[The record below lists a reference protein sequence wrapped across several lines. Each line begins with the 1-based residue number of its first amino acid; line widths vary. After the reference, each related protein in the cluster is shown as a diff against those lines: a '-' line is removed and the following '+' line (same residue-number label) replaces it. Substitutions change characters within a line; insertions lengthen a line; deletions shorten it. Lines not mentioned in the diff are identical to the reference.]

1 MLAIAE
7 RTIRRHGLQDVLP
20 QPESI
25 IGSEERLYKILEE
38 KYGKATRIE
47 HEFPFSEIIDGQ
59 TIVGSIDLV
68 WFTSENECVLVD
80 IKNRPGATRLVLK
93 PDDRRFLGQY
103 APQLNAY
110 RTALERGGLTVK
122 DSIIYLAMQAEAIR
136 ITC

>member
-1 MLAIAE
+1 M
-7 RTIRRHGLQDVLP
+7 DN
-20 QPESI
+20 ESKLRPLYLGKI
-25 IGSEERLYKILEE
+25 LYEQTDEENYLTTAQLIQILEE